1 MKLDTNKLNESGGI
15 GAPNAF
21 CRVLV
26 RLRNA
31 LAYAIQ
37 HETEREDQD
46 AYKTEFAD
54 HHLPEP
60 PHLEPGELKYG
71 NGMHD
76 YF

>member
-1 MKLDTNKLNESGGI
+1 MKLDTNKLNESEGI
-15 GAPNAF
+15 GAPSAF
-21 CRVLV
+21 FRILN

-31 LAYAIQ
+31 LAYAIE
-37 HETEREDQD
+37 HEAKREVQD
-46 AYKTEFAD
+46 ADKAEFAD
-54 HHLPEP
+54 HLPEP